1 MREVSQPYRAS
12 GILFSCLNTNCPM
25 PSLKDQPRGAT
36 LARDAMSGDV
46 EKPQESS
53 LGVDLGTTG
62 LQSGGVTVEN
72 PFGDSLANT
81 GLQ

>member
-1 MREVSQPYRAS
+1 
-12 GILFSCLNTNCPM
+12 M

-62 LQSGGVTVEN
+62 LQSGGVAVEN